1 MIFDKHLGLSEHSRT
16 SISNMKDPL
25 DTIHLLLARELLSE
39 SADMT
44 IDGERHEVSQHAHQL
59 IPESKNELQ
68 LSFPLYV
75 ALTTARAVI

>member
-1 MIFDKHLGLSEHSRT
+1 MQQLAPVMRALRMRYMIFDKHLGLSEHSRT

-59 IPESKNELQ
+59 IPESD
-68 LSFPLYV
+68 V
-75 ALTTARAVI
+75 